1 MLVPRI
7 LIDIGT
13 IHSTHETS
21 DIHLQGV
28 KNVLISNGTIHS
40 LTKLLALAKKSEVI
54 EILLSILLDVV
65 GDEQNFQCAVVFEE
79 NEGVKALCEILKRS
93 DSYRVQRDVIELV
106 HATANEEWSRH
117 VLAQLS
123 YLEVGI
129 SGRPTWLL
137 PVAFLSFPDP
147 LLSFSPTP

>member
-1 MLVPRI
+1 MRRKQSYIFFWP
-7 LIDIGT
+7 
-13 IHSTHETS
+13 HETS
-21 DIHLQGV
+21 DLHFQGV

-129 SGRPTWLL
+129 SLHYWRLD
-137 PVAFLSFPDP
+137 F
-147 LLSFSPTP
+147 SFSNFFLTRSFIRSSNYYSL